1 MNIDTTFR
9 KLAECNMKQKELES
23 EIESLKEEIKSYMIT
38 NKVSEVVGKE
48 HKATYKEIT
57 QTKIDRKKL
66 EEDHPRIAKKYTTKS
81 SYMRLNFA

>member
-1 MNIDTTFR
+1 MNIDKTFK
-9 KLAECNMKQKELES
+9 KLAECNMKQKELEK
-23 EIESLKEEIKSYMIT
+23 EIEDLREEIKSYMVE

-57 QTKIDRKKL
+57 QTKIDRKRL
-66 EEDHPRIAKKYTTKS
+66 EEEHPRIAKKYTTQS